1 VVRVNP
7 AVAGALAAGL
17 VLGLGLWSLAS
28 LAPRMR
34 QPRLARRVAPYL
46 QDVSAGARESLEP
59 PSPGPIP
66 VLEALVEPVI
76 SPLHRLLAAVSGSDD
91 DLVARLRQAGRP
103 NTLATHRTQQLLW
116 AIAGAALGVLVG
128 AVVSPTAG
136 LVLTPV
142 LAVAGVLLRD
152 RVLVVQARRRLTR
165 LTDELPVVLELMA
178 LSLSAGESAT
188 DAVRRIAR
196 VGSGELSREF
206 AGAVASVATGVPFAT
221 ALDELARELGLPP
234 LRRCVDQ
241 VLGAL
246 DRGTPLAEVLLA
258 QAQDARDEARRG
270 FIEAAGR
277 REIAMLVPLVFLIL
291 PVTVCFA
298 ILPGLL
304 VLQTGFAP

>member
-1 VVRVNP
+1 MVRMSP
-7 AVAGALAAGL
+7 ALAAALASGL

-34 QPRLARRVAPYL
+34 GPRLARRVAPYL
-46 QDVSAGARESLEP
+46 QDVSEGARRSVEP
-59 PSPGPIP
+59 PEPGPLP
-66 VLEALVEPVI
+66 VLATLVEPAVG
-76 SPLHRLLAAVSGSDD
+76 PLGRV
-91 DLVARLRQAGRP
+91 LVALSGTDAELTVRLRQAGRSGG
-103 NTLATHRTQQLLW
+103 LSTHRTQQVLG
-116 AIAGAALGVLVG
+116 AIAGAGAGVLVG
-128 AVVSPTAG
+128 ALVSPTAA
-136 LVLTPV
+136 LVLAPL

-152 RVLVVQARRRLTR
+152 RVLIAQAKRRLAR
-165 LTDELPVVLELMA
+165 LTDELPVVLELLA

-188 DAVRRIAR
+188 DAVRRVAR

-221 ALDELARELGLPP
+221 ALDDLARDLALPP

-246 DRGTPLAEVLLA
+246 ERGTPLADVLLA
-258 QAQDARDEARRG
+258 QAQDARDDARRA

-304 VLQTGFAP
+304 VLQVGF

>member
-1 VVRVNP
+1 MNP
-7 AVAGALAAGL
+7 VVAGAIATGL
-17 VLGLGLWSLAS
+17 LLGLGLWSLAS

-46 QDVSAGARESLEP
+46 LDVSSGARESLEP
-59 PSPGPIP
+59 PAPGPLP
-66 VLEALVEPVI
+66 VLGVLVEPLVA
-76 SPLHRLLAAVSGSDD
+76 PLARLLSALSGSDD
-91 DLVARLRQAGRP
+91 ELAVRLRQAGRP
-103 NTLATHRTQQLLW
+103 QGLAAHRTQQIVW
-116 AIAGAALGVLVG
+116 AIAGAGFGVATGVF
-128 AVVSPTAG
+128 VSVSAG

-142 LAVAGVLLRD
+142 LAVVGVLLSD
-152 RVLVVQARRRLTR
+152 RLLASQAGRRSAR
-165 LTDELPVVLELMA
+165 LTDELPVVLELLA

-188 DAVRRIAR
+188 DAVRRVAR

-221 ALDELARELGLPP
+221 ALDDLARELALPP

-304 VLQTGFAP
+304 VLQTGF